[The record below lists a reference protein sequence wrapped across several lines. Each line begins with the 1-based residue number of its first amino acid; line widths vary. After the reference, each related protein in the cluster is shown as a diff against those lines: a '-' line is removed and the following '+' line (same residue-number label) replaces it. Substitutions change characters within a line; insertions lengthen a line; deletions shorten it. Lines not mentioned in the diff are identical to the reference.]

1 MLSVVV
7 RHVYLSFVQCIVTGT
22 YCSYGVVCC
31 YGMRTYGSY
40 DGLCV
45 VLPILLTLVSLK
57 RELSQKS
64 SHVLLFYIQNRAWF
78 MFDPNFQKIY
88 GTFGI

>member
-22 YCSYGVVCC
+22 YCLYGVVCC

-64 SHVLLFYIQNRAWF
+64 SHVLFSPYFLTLVSLKRELSHGAL
-78 MFDPNFQKIY
+78 
-88 GTFGI
+88 